1 MAEKIIRIVN
11 IAFRTRKFVCIL
23 KCQSFQTLHST
34 SSWGCR
40 NYNHDHIVAK
50 FWSLLNCL
58 IIHSE
63 HLANESVHAKVS
75 FCFSIAY
82 MGFPSCKRGWDK
94 AVHIEEMLETKH
106 PMCIRFYVSLIYPKI
121 QCFKKIV
128 CCVWVKINN
137 KCHHGKAFQVQL
149 WCHLCSGRI
158 HWQNKYLTK
167 QKEFQSMLG
176 LAWIIVPGSTA
187 KKVN

>member
-1 MAEKIIRIVN
+1 MSGFVYDQVWLTTFKYLITHVIMAEKIIRIVN

-106 PMCIRFYVSLIYPKI
+106 PMCIRFYVSLIYTKNSVL
-121 QCFKKIV
+121 QED
-128 CCVWVKINN
+128 CV
-137 KCHHGKAFQVQL
+137 
-149 WCHLCSGRI
+149 LCLG
-158 HWQNKYLTK
+158 QN
-167 QKEFQSMLG
+167 Q
-176 LAWIIVPGSTA
+176 
-187 KKVN
+187 